1 MTDYQ
6 DLVKKLALINEGA
19 SIVSLDVNASCD
31 DVQDIKSVIVGIML
45 NSGAQISATFQAPC
59 FDTLLDSLET
69 FFNVQSQIIEQAIEQ
84 VNVMAGTDDGSE
96 MSAEMPDEMEFEIG
110 GEIAPEAEIEG
121 PPAEDEL
128 GFELPIDQEDDLA
141 DTDVVVDPDALEPET
156 GDDVDI
162 NDARYSHNYSFRNKG
177 TGLFQSLTG
186 EQRIK
191 KGALRTAKK
200 RLGN

>member
-6 DLVKKLALINEGA
+6 DLVKKLTLINEGA

-31 DVQDIKSVIVGIML
+31 DVQDMKSVIVGIL
-45 NSGAQISATFQAPC
+45 LSSGAQISATFQAPC

-69 FFNVQSQIIEQAIEQ
+69 FFNVQSQIIEQAIDQ

-96 MSAEMPDEMEFEIG
+96 MPTDMPDEMEFEFG
-110 GEIAPEAEIEG
+110 GEMSPEAEIEG

-128 GFELPIDQEDDLA
+128 GFELPVDQEDELA
-141 DTDVVVDPDALEPET
+141 DDDVVVDVDQLASET